1 MKRMKKKLLALSMT
15 AICISA
21 VAAGTLAYYTSEVT
35 VSQNKITSGKIEV
48 EIAAEDGNGTHV
60 TLPEKLNGIM
70 PGKTMDYDSV
80 VVENTGTSPAW
91 IRVQASTEIIENNPA
106 AENLL
111 PSIAPDGKFVV
122 AYTLNQDWID
132 GNDGY
137 YYYKYPVNP
146 NEKTSMM
153 IDEITINSS
162 IGNDYKGCTI
172 SINVSAQAVQSKN
185 NLPDDGAKEL
195 NEGNCR
201 TVRGWPASSR
211 PEVLTDNTAK
221 EE

>member
-21 VAAGTLAYYTSEVT
+21 VAAGTLAYYTSEIT
-35 VSQNKITSGKIEV
+35 VDQNKITSGKIEIDV
-48 EIAAEDGNGTHV
+48 VDGEGTHV
-60 TLPEKLNGIM
+60 TPPDTLNGIM
-70 PGKTMDYDSV
+70 PGKTVNYDSV
-80 VVENTGTSPAW
+80 IVENTGTSPAW
-91 IRVQASTEIIENNPA
+91 IRVQASTEIIADNLA
-106 AENLL
+106 AETLL

-122 AYTLNQDWID
+122 TYKLDQNWID

-137 YYYKYPVNP
+137 YYYKYPVDP
-146 NEKTSMM
+146 EEQTSMM

-172 SINVSAQAVQSKN
+172 SINVCAQAVQSKN

-195 NEGNCR
+195 NEGNFK

>member
-21 VAAGTLAYYTSEVT
+21 VAAGTLAYYTSEIT
-35 VSQNKITSGKIEV
+35 VDQNKITSGKIEIDV
-48 EIAAEDGNGTHV
+48 VDGEGTHV
-60 TLPEKLNGIM
+60 TPPDTLNGIM
-70 PGKTMDYDSV
+70 PGKTVNYDSV
-80 VVENTGTSPAW
+80 IVENTGTSPAW
-91 IRVQASTEIIENNPA
+91 IRVQASTEIIADNLA
-106 AENLL
+106 AKTLL

-122 AYTLNQDWID
+122 TYKLDQNWID

-137 YYYKYPVNP
+137 YYYKYPVDP
-146 NEKTSMM
+146 KEQTSMM

-195 NEGNCR
+195 NEGNFK

>member
-1 MKRMKKKLLALSMT
+1 
-15 AICISA
+15 
-21 VAAGTLAYYTSEVT
+21 
-35 VSQNKITSGKIEV
+35 
-48 EIAAEDGNGTHV
+48 
-60 TLPEKLNGIM
+60 
-70 PGKTMDYDSV
+70 
-80 VVENTGTSPAW
+80 
-91 IRVQASTEIIENNPA
+91 
-106 AENLL
+106 
-111 PSIAPDGKFVV
+111 
-122 AYTLNQDWID
+122 
-132 GNDGY
+132 
-137 YYYKYPVNP
+137 
-146 NEKTSMM
+146 M

>member
-21 VAAGTLAYYTSEVT
+21 VAAGTLAYYTSEIT
-35 VSQNKITSGKIEV
+35 VDQNKITSGKIEIDV
-48 EIAAEDGNGTHV
+48 VDGEGTHV
-60 TLPEKLNGIM
+60 TPPDTLNGIM
-70 PGKTMDYDSV
+70 PGKTVNYDSV
-80 VVENTGTSPAW
+80 IVENTGTSPAW
-91 IRVQASTEIIENNPA
+91 IRVQASTEIIADNLA
-106 AENLL
+106 AETLL

-122 AYTLNQDWID
+122 TYKLDQNWID

-137 YYYKYPVNP
+137 YYYKYPVDP
-146 NEKTSMM
+146 EEQTSMM

-162 IGNDYKGCTI
+162 IGNDYKVCTI

-195 NEGNCR
+195 NEGNFK